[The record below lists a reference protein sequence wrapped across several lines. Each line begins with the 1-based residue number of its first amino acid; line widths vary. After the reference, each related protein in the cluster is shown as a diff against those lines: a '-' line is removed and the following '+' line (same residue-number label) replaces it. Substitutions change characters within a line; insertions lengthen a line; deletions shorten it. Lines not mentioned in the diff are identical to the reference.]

1 MAILFTGLTDQKGEG
16 GVAFYVK
23 DRFEVTVLLSESV
36 VKQYELLALNLIV
49 SKTLHL
55 TVVGCYRPPSAR
67 NDAISSLMH
76 SVTSLNYKELVLL
89 GDFNVNWLQSAS
101 DGFKA
106 ICDTLNLFQLVES
119 PTRPNLKDSKKSTL
133 IDLNFSN
140 APHKY
145 SLASVYANDVSDH
158 CVIAIVRDTTL
169 PKHKPRII
177 TRRCL
182 RHFNEQGF
190 LLDVAQYNWDRIFLI
205 PDVESAWIYFYDG
218 FISIINR
225 HAPFKKFCVKG
236 RDNPWFSEALSA
248 LIRERDVTL
257 LGQKLDNLT

>member
-1 MAILFTGLTDQKGEG
+1 M
-16 GVAFYVK
+16 
-23 DRFEVTVLLSESV
+23 LLSESV
-36 VKQYELLALNLIV
+36 VKKYELLALNLIV

-55 TVVGCYRPPSAR
+55 TVVACYRPPSAS

-106 ICDTLNLFQLVES
+106 ICDTFYLLQLVES

-133 IDLNFSN
+133 IDLIFSN

-158 CVIAIVRDTTL
+158 CVVAIVRDTKL
-169 PKHKPRII
+169 PKHKTCII
-177 TRRCL
+177 TR
-182 RHFNEQGF
+182 
-190 LLDVAQYNWDRIFLI
+190 
-205 PDVESAWIYFYDG
+205 
-218 FISIINR
+218 
-225 HAPFKKFCVKG
+225 
-236 RDNPWFSEALSA
+236 
-248 LIRERDVTL
+248 
-257 LGQKLDNLT
+257 